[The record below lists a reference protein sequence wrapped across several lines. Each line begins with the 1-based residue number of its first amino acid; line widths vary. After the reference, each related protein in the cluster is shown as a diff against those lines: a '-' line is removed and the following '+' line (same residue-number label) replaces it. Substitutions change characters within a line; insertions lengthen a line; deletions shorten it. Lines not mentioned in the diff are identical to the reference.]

1 MAKNPY
7 EINGNELY
15 KKYYSTQAPAATG
28 TTMTQVTPYGAQTAT
43 QKPASLSD
51 LYSQIMNRQKF
62 SYDVGSDPLYQQ
74 YKDRYLQQGQTA
86 MRDTM
91 GQAAALTGGYGSS
104 YAQGVGQQAYDRY
117 VQGLTDK
124 IPELYSAAYSRY
136 QDEGNNLMQQYALAK
151 DKEDSEYSR
160 AQNEYQRLY
169 SLIGSTGYQPTDAEL
184 KAAGMTREIANR
196 LRTIAIMKNQSLGN
210 IDANGNY
217 VAPPAPETP
226 AYYGWQPKQ
235 AADNSQYYEDT
246 VGELSQI
253 LRHNPGVNTSE
264 IISTIQADKTLSD
277 AQKETI
283 IRSVRSSGQKST
295 SMN

>member
-28 TTMTQVTPYGAQTAT
+28 TTMTQVTPYGAQAAT

-184 KAAGMTREIANR
+184 QAAGMTREIANR
-196 LRTIAIMKNQSLGN
+196 LRTIAVLRNEQLGN

-217 VAPPAPETP
+217 VAPPAPEKP
-226 AYYGWQPKQ
+226 VYYGGGGGGPKNTLDSDV
-235 AADNSQYYEDT
+235 AALRAA
-246 VGELSQI
+246 GLSS
-253 LRHNPGVNTSE
+253 SE
-264 IISTIQADKTLSD
+264 INRFIAESTAQGGEYAGTTVQEKAAVRDKYKALT
-277 AQKETI
+277 
-283 IRSVRSSGQKST
+283 R
-295 SMN
+295 

>member
-15 KKYYSTQAPAATG
+15 QKYYSTKAPAATG
-28 TTMTQVTPYGAQTAT
+28 TTMTQVKPYGAQTAA

-51 LYSQIMNRQKF
+51 LYSQIMNRQQF

-74 YKDRYLQQGQTA
+74 YRDRYLQQGQTA

-117 VQGLTDK
+117 VQGLNDK

-151 DKEDSEYSR
+151 DKEDTEYSR
-160 AQNEYQRLY
+160 AQSEYQRLY

-196 LRTIAIMKNQSLGN
+196 LRTIALMRNQSLGN
-210 IDANGNY
+210 IDANGNL
-217 VAPPAPETP
+217 VVPPEPEKP
-226 AYYGWQPKQ
+226 VYYGGGGGGGNGSWGYKDVAAVYDNAKTQGASSQEANQYLAQEVQ
-235 AADNSQYYEDT
+235 AGTITQEEAT
-246 VGELSQI
+246 QI
-253 LRHNPGVNTSE
+253 KKLRRVK
-264 IISTIQADKTLSD
+264 D
-277 AQKETI
+277 
-283 IRSVRSSGQKST
+283 
-295 SMN
+295 